1 MKKLMLILLVMSFT
15 AASSMAFAVDLNRNA
30 LQNQWAA
37 VKGEQQKLAEVEKAD
52 AAKAAAEA
60 KAMTAKKANR

>member
-1 MKKLMLILLVMSFT
+1 MKKLMLILLVMLFT

-30 LQNQWAA
+30 LQNLWTA
-37 VKGEQQKLAEVEKAD
+37 VTAEQKKLAEVEKAD